1 MVIKVK
7 RGNIIY
13 TNLRYIVDLNLREFN
28 KITMTISTNVSRLLF
43 GLEFLSVW
51 TSSFN
56 ENHRT
61 NIISELDLKWR
72 VIGNVEKRKDK
83 MATK

>member
-43 GLEFLSVW
+43 GLEFLSV
-51 TSSFN
+51 
-56 ENHRT
+56 
-61 NIISELDLKWR
+61 
-72 VIGNVEKRKDK
+72 
-83 MATK
+83 